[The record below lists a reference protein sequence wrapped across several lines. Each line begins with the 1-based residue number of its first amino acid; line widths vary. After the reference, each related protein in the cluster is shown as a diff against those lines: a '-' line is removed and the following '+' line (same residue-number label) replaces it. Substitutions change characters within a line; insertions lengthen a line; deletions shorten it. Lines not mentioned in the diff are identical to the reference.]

1 MIKVS
6 QIFLVL
12 FLFISPSKAAI
23 GPINIYLDDVDPLE
37 EINRPIFEFNQN
49 LDENLIKPIAIS
61 YRDNTPDS
69 IKEGVSNFF
78 SNLGEVSTLANQILQ
93 FKAEDSLL
101 TLSRFLINT
110 TIGLVGIFDPASEL
124 GLTKKDEDFGQTLGV
139 WGVPEGPYFV
149 IPVLGPS
156 TLRDTAGLYVDVT
169 SNANFIN
176 SLDTNSEIA
185 ATSMK
190 TVDKRVEL
198 LPATDLINRSF
209 DPYTTMRSSYLQKRR
224 NDVNDGNDTKIYS
237 DF

>member
-1 MIKVS
+1 VIKVS

-69 IKEGVSNFF
+69 IKKGVSNFF

>member
-1 MIKVS
+1 VIKVS

-69 IKEGVSNFF
+69 IKKGESNFF

>member
-1 MIKVS
+1 VIKVS

-12 FLFISPSKAAI
+12 FLFISPSKAVI

-69 IKEGVSNFF
+69 IKKGVSNFF

>member
-1 MIKVS
+1 VIKVS

-224 NDVNDGNDTKIYS
+224 NDVNDSNDTKIYS

>member
-69 IKEGVSNFF
+69 IKKGVSNFF